1 MQLEPARIESLLDTG
16 WSLISQLRQWF
27 SAWSL
32 GSTDPEGLVDLIR
45 SPQLFWVKADDLGL
59 KRLARNSLALEQF
72 LERYCAG
79 KLELTTEI
87 LNDVTAAVGS
97 LQDLLLGF
105 EAMREEPIANDLAL
119 LQKLERD
126 TLPGFLSAAAKK
138 TIDVTVVASVPQR
151 QMTTVN
157 HHPNQPELHSRDLHL
172 ETVSKTALLG
182 LNPAI
187 GDTLTASE
195 DTSSPSVSAAWPM
208 AMRHIISVKEFQVA
222 PELIDVSN
230 DALANEVP
238 DAIELDSAVV
248 PEPVQEALEFRRVLI
263 VENSLFYRN
272 LIGMALRSV
281 GYDSDSIQSD
291 SNAFEAVQNER
302 SLEYCAILVG
312 EPVTTE
318 VADAIVRYRTAN
330 GTPVIRLM
338 TSDSDE
344 TFPFIADESVSK
356 SNPRQL
362 IALLNHLLNPSSD
375 AVPSHQ
381 ETDFELSTRVRDAEL
396 LVG

>member
-1 MQLEPARIESLLDTG
+1 
-16 WSLISQLRQWF
+16 
-27 SAWSL
+27 
-32 GSTDPEGLVDLIR
+32 
-45 SPQLFWVKADDLGL
+45 
-59 KRLARNSLALEQF
+59 
-72 LERYCAG
+72 
-79 KLELTTEI
+79 
-87 LNDVTAAVGS
+87 
-97 LQDLLLGF
+97 
-105 EAMREEPIANDLAL
+105 
-119 LQKLERD
+119 
-126 TLPGFLSAAAKK
+126 
-138 TIDVTVVASVPQR
+138 
-151 QMTTVN
+151 
-157 HHPNQPELHSRDLHL
+157 
-172 ETVSKTALLG
+172 
-182 LNPAI
+182 
-187 GDTLTASE
+187 
-195 DTSSPSVSAAWPM
+195 M